1 MRHNGRAMIQADDRR
16 LIFIC
21 FHMCVLYFSFG
32 HMESLM
38 KNIHPW
44 LVKKA
49 GMFFMSISY
58 YIS

>member
-1 MRHNGRAMIQADDRR
+1 MYAFY
-16 LIFIC
+16 LFFFC
-21 FHMCVLYFSFG
+21 

-58 YIS
+58 VYVFSLIDNKRFNYKWLRE